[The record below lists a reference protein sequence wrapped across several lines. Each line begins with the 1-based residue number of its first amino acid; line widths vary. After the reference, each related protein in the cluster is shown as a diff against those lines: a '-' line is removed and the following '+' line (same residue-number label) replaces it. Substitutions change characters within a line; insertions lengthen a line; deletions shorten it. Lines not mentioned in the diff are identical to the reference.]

1 MATTMAALFG
11 RGDELRALDDALA
24 ACRRGTGQ
32 VGVLTGPADIGKTSL
47 CDAVRARFGAA
58 GVSVFA
64 GTCLPDAGAE
74 IAYAPF
80 VTAWRGTPAGGF
92 ADLLAGV
99 ARLGPVSAGIA
110 RAWLADRVLAQ
121 LAAWS
126 AAQPVVL
133 VIEDVQWIDPSS
145 RALLDALVR
154 VAACGYHN
162 SSQARDQG
170 DVRCMPNDGAPKLS
184 AFKFQGEMLEHVQ
197 TTDRKSIELET
208 KGQVRRLG

>member
-11 RGDELRALDDALA
+11 RGTSCAHWTMRWPRAGGA
-24 ACRRGTGQ
+24 
-32 VGVLTGPADIGKTSL
+32 PARSWCSPAPAGIGKTSL

-74 IAYAPF
+74 IACAPF
-80 VTAWRGTPAGGF
+80 VTAWQATPAGGF

-133 VIEDVQWIDPSS
+133 VIEDMQWIDPSS

-154 VAACGYHN
+154 VAAGGVPQLKP
-162 SSQARDQG
+162 S
-170 DVRCMPNDGAPKLS
+170 P
-184 AFKFQGEMLEHVQ
+184 
-197 TTDRKSIELET
+197 
-208 KGQVRRLG
+208 